1 MGKMLTNNLGLK
13 ILSLLL
19 AIVLWL
25 AIITAE
31 DPVIT
36 RDFSD
41 IKITEINGD
50 KLTEG
55 GKAYSYT
62 SDNTVSIRA
71 EGKTSI
77 VGRLTA
83 NDFEAVADLSKMSVT
98 GAVVV
103 DVSCPRY
110 PSVEITPI
118 GSSNIVTVKMENL
131 SEKSLSVRVVTE
143 GKVAENK
150 YIGTGTAVPNLVTIS
165 GPVSEVGKVK
175 EAVAYVTVNNT
186 VTADINTTT
195 DLVLLDSDG
204 NEINS
209 STLKCSETDIR
220 VQVPVYN
227 TKTVPIRLDMAGE
240 VADGY
245 QLISAVYEPKEVTLA
260 GTAEA
265 LSQID
270 EVVMTAYDLT
280 DETDNVEVSLPIASS
295 LEDALPEGVVL
306 ADSDQT
312 LALVIKIEPIETR
325 TFSIPFSNIQ
335 YEGIEDGYKYD
346 LSIEDSNLKVLKI
359 DARGL
364 KSLITDTVISDFT
377 ASIDVAGYD
386 PGEYILPVTVSGPK
400 DLEVLGDYE
409 IVVTV
414 SEE

>member
-13 ILSLLL
+13 ILSLFL

-62 SDNTVSIRA
+62 SDDTVSIRA
-71 EGKTSI
+71 EGRTSI

-83 NDFEAVADLSKMSVT
+83 NDFEAVADLSKMSLT

-103 DVSCPRY
+103 DVSCPKY

-118 GSSNIVTVKMENL
+118 GSSNVVTVTMEDL

-143 GKVAENK
+143 GKVADNK
-150 YIGTGTAVPNLVTIS
+150 YIGTGTAVPNLVTVS
-165 GPVSEVGKVK
+165 GPASEVGKVK
-175 EAVAYVTVNNT
+175 DAVAYVTANNT
-186 VTADINTTT
+186 ITSDINTTT
-195 DLVLLDSDG
+195 SLVLLDSDG

-209 STLKCSETDIR
+209 TTLKCSESDIR

-227 TKTVPIRLDMAGE
+227 TKTVPISFDVTGE

-245 QLISAVYEPKEVTLA
+245 QLVSAVYEPKEITLA
-260 GTAEA
+260 GTADA
-265 LSQID
+265 LSEID
-270 EVVMTAYDLT
+270 ELVMTNYDLT
-280 DETDNVEVSLPIASS
+280 DQTEDVEISLPIASS
-295 LEDALPEGVVL
+295 LEEALPDGVVFV
-306 ADSDQT
+306 DSDQT
-312 LALVIKIEPIETR
+312 LALVAKIEPIETR
-325 TFSIPFSNIQ
+325 SFSIPLSNIQ
-335 YEGIEDGYKYD
+335 LDGSESEYKYE

-364 KSLITDTVISDFT
+364 KSLISDTGITDFT
-377 ASIDVAGYD
+377 ASVDVADYE
-386 PGEYILPVTVSGPK
+386 PGEYILPVTISGPEE
-400 DLEVLGDYE
+400 LEILGDYE
-409 IVVTV
+409 LTVTV

>member
-13 ILSLLL
+13 ILSLFL

-62 SDNTVSIRA
+62 SDDTVSIRA
-71 EGKTSI
+71 EGRTSI

-83 NDFEAVADLSKMSVT
+83 NDFEAVADLSKMSLT

-103 DVSCPRY
+103 DVSCPKY

-118 GSSNIVTVKMENL
+118 GSSNVVTVTMEDL
-131 SEKSLSVRVVTE
+131 SEKSLSVHVVTE
-143 GKVAENK
+143 GKVADNK
-150 YIGTGTAVPNLVTIS
+150 YIGTGTAVPNLVTVS

-175 EAVAYVTVNNT
+175 EAVAYVTANNT
-186 VTADINTTT
+186 ITTDINTTT
-195 DLVLLDSDG
+195 SLVLLDSDG

-209 STLKCSETDIR
+209 STLKCSESDIR

-227 TKTVPIRLDMAGE
+227 TKTVPIVFDVTGE

-245 QLISAVYEPKEVTLA
+245 QLVSAVYEPKEITLA

-265 LSQID
+265 LSEID
-270 EVVMTAYDLT
+270 ELVMTDYDLT
-280 DETDNVEVSLPIASS
+280 DQTADVEVSLPIASS
-295 LEDALPEGVVL
+295 LEEALPEGVVFV
-306 ADSDQT
+306 DSDQT
-312 LALVIKIEPIETR
+312 LALAAKIEPIETK
-325 TFSIPFSNIQ
+325 TFSVPLSNILL
-335 YEGIEDGYKYD
+335 DGREEEYKYE
-346 LSIEDSNLKVLKI
+346 LSLEDSSLKVLKI
-359 DARGL
+359 DASGV
-364 KSLITDTVISDFT
+364 KSLISDAGITDFT
-377 ASIDVAGYD
+377 ASVDVAGYD
-386 PGEYILPVTVSGPK
+386 PGEYILPVNVSGPEE
-400 DLEVLGDYE
+400 LEILGDYE
-409 IVVTV
+409 LVVTV

>member
-1 MGKMLTNNLGLK
+1 MAKMLTNNLGLK

-41 IKITEINGD
+41 IKITEVNGD

-83 NDFEAVADLSKMSVT
+83 NDFEAVADLSKISVT

-110 PSVEITPI
+110 PSVAITPI

-143 GKVAENK
+143 GKAGANR
-150 YIGTGTAVPNLVTIS
+150 YLGTGTAVPNLVTIS
-165 GPVSEVGKVK
+165 GPASEVGKVK
-175 EAVAYVTVNNT
+175 DAAVYVTVSNT
-186 VTADINTTT
+186 VTTDINTTSSV
-195 DLVLLDSDG
+195 VLLDSDG

-209 STLKCSETDIR
+209 STLKCSASDIR
-220 VQVPVYN
+220 VTVPVYN
-227 TKTVPIRLDMAGE
+227 TKTVPIRLNVTGDP
-240 VADGY
+240 ADGH
-245 QLISAVYEPKEVTLA
+245 QLVSFVYEPKEITLA
-260 GTAEA
+260 GTSDALAE
-265 LSQID
+265 ID
-270 EVVMTAYDLT
+270 EVVMSDFDIT
-280 DETDNVEVSLPIASS
+280 DKTEDVEISLPITTS
-295 LEDALPEGVVL
+295 LDEPLPDGVVFT
-306 ADSDQT
+306 DSDQT
-312 LALVIKIEPIETR
+312 LALVVKIEPIVTQS
-325 TFSIPFSNIQ
+325 FSIPFSNIKL
-335 YEGIEDGYKYD
+335 EGSEDEYKYE
-346 LSIEDSNLKVLKI
+346 LSMEATSGKTLKFDVS
-359 DARGL
+359 GL
-364 KSLITDTVISDFT
+364 QSLVSEAATGDFT
-377 ASIDVAGYD
+377 ASIDVEGYD
-386 PGEYILPVTVSGPK
+386 PGEYLLPVTIKGPENLEISGY
-400 DLEVLGDYE
+400 YE
-409 IVVTV
+409 LVVNV